1 VIKNL
6 LKDQQN
12 YNVKSIVKLIIIM
25 VVLAITALVTF
36 LGLPLSKVVGYYDIE
51 PITSS
56 IHYGLDLTGGVYVV
70 LEAAEEDMAT
80 GDAVERSITIIRER
94 IDSLGVKEPTITKQ
108 GSNRI
113 RISIPDIANQEEA
126 LDIIG
131 RTAQLTFLAPDR
143 SVILTGK
150 DVVDAKGVYQQTSAG
165 VNQPVVSLSFSPE
178 GTKLFAEATQKYYG
192 KIIAINLDGK
202 DISTPKV
209 NAVITNGQAVI
220 EGMASLEEASKIAML
235 IKGGALPVTLTP
247 VEIRTI
253 GPTLGQNAFS
263 SSMFAA
269 GIGIILIFIFMIVLY
284 KVPGFVSCLGL
295 IIYTLITLFILA
307 AMKVTLTLPGIAG
320 IILSIGMA
328 VDANV
333 IIFERI
339 REEIMLGKSILLSIK
354 IGFQRAM
361 TTILDSNIT
370 TMIAGMVLFVV
381 GTGTVKGFALT
392 LMIGIVVSMFTAVL
406 VTRQLLKLVYST
418 GVLATPKYYG
428 AKETKA

>member
-1 VIKNL
+1 
-6 LKDQQN
+6 
-12 YNVKSIVKLIIIM
+12 M
-25 VVLAITALVTF
+25 VVLVITALVTF

-192 KIIAINLDGK
+192 QIIAINLDGK

-370 TMIAGMVLFVV
+370 TMIAGLVLFVV

>member
-1 VIKNL
+1 
-6 LKDQQN
+6 
-12 YNVKSIVKLIIIM
+12 M